1 MDNNKSLLQL
11 QETLRLLSDQVA
23 QVLTPPVPLTDEPTE
38 EERQALQAERAEAE
52 AHRREEALDQKY
64 EHMQLL
70 FITALT
76 AITALLWATSFLLWR
91 GASLVAFITTLLL
104 LFTGSFYAID
114 KFYLPGYSFVRRL
127 REDPALLGKVVH
139 AVLLSL
145 GLIIAAA
152 TVSFPVAGGSP
163 YAPAPPTLP
172 ERGSR
177 PDSNGVYN
185 WPINIELSINGE
197 PARTATGG
205 AKPPRD
211 GELDRETGQ
220 GKGTAPRLQ

>member
-1 MDNNKSLLQL
+1 MDSRTLTQL

-23 QVLTPPVPLTDEPTE
+23 QAVTPPVTATDEPTE
-38 EERQALQAERAEAE
+38 EERQALQAERAQAE
-52 AHRREEALDQKY
+52 ARRREEELDQKY

-76 AITALLWATSFLLWR
+76 VLTTSLWATSYLVWR

-163 YAPAPPTLP
+163 YAPASPTLP

-197 PARTATGG
+197 PARATTGG
-205 AKPPRD
+205 AKSSGD
-211 GELDRETGQ
+211 GEPDRETGQ
-220 GKGTAPRLQ
+220 SKRTTPRLQ